1 MQKQFMDIQRQ
12 NELNFM
18 VKIKRDFETMLLK
31 ELVLMPTS
39 VDSDMLNVIKYDSL
53 MDSIKSEVKTLQS
66 FESIVHRGRR

>member
-53 MDSIKSEVKTLQS
+53 MDSIKSEVKRLQS

>member
-1 MQKQFMDIQRQ
+1 
-12 NELNFM
+12 
-18 VKIKRDFETMLLK
+18 MLLK

-53 MDSIKSEVKTLQS
+53 MDSIKSEVKRLQA